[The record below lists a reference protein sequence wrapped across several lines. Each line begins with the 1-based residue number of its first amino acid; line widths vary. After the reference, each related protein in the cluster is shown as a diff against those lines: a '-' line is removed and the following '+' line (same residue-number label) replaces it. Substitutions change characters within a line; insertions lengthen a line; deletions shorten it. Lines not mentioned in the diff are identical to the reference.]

1 MLLPGRLDRAVRLGL
16 GCAHHLAGLVPG
28 ISKDC
33 VGLRSGLIADLPR
46 GLVSLAAGSRGG
58 FSGFGKQRV
67 AVSKD
72 ALRGV
77 QLSVGRASRS
87 ASSRS
92 RTCSRG
98 TTQEADIGT
107 VRAVSTTS
115 TSSFSSL
122 SVRAC
127 VASAID
133 IAQPLE
139 DERRHQRTHVPTPS
153 GDVLYQARGQEA
165 VLRIRRHEQR
175 VDTG

>member
-1 MLLPGRLDRAVRLGL
+1 MLLPGRFDGAVRLGL

-33 VGLRSGLIADLPR
+33 VGLRSGLITDLPR

-58 FSGFGKQRV
+58 FRGFGKQRL

-77 QLSVGRASRS
+77 QLGGRASRS

-92 RTCSRG
+92 STCSRG

-175 VDTG
+175 VYTG